1 MYDAF
6 FLGLH
11 AIANLEVQFFILF
24 GAVAGIA
31 VSCLPGL
38 SATMAVALLLPL
50 TFGISPVS
58 ALLLLSGIYVGA
70 MFGGAIPAILLATP
84 GTPSAVSTTFDGYP
98 MAKKGMAGKAISIAC
113 IASDSFSWS
122 VSGDRSLIDKPYL
135 MFFLSASMSSMT
147 AFTCVK
153 RGSHASTE
161 CCNMATRVL
170 ADASWGPG
178 SA

>member
-1 MYDAF
+1 MYDSF

-84 GTPSAVSTTFDGYP
+84 GTPSAVSTTFDG
-98 MAKKGMAGKAISIAC
+98 
-113 IASDSFSWS
+113 
-122 VSGDRSLIDKPYL
+122 
-135 MFFLSASMSSMT
+135 
-147 AFTCVK
+147 
-153 RGSHASTE
+153 
-161 CCNMATRVL
+161 
-170 ADASWGPG
+170 
-178 SA
+178 